1 MDTNDNND
9 DGDDNDNDYDYDI
22 ADEDTRMRLRLDAGR
37 LEDELQEAKEDV
49 DFYKHKYLQLVREGV
64 TREVGDIPRS
74 KTAGVRQRSRI
85 DVGMKRR
92 SEAISELASSSIQ
105 SRKGKEQKG
114 IGRGKLGGSP
124 AQSDR
129 DEHIRTDTGDEVNG
143 DGSVSHLFFSI
154 SHS

>member
-9 DGDDNDNDYDYDI
+9 DDDDNDNDNDYDF

-64 TREVGDIPRS
+64 TREVEDIPRS
-74 KTAGVRQRSRI
+74 RTTGVQQESKI

-92 SEAISELASSSIQ
+92 SEAIGELASSSIQ

-129 DEHIRTDTGDEVNG
+129 DEYIRTDTADEVNVH
-143 DGSVSHLFFSI
+143 GSVSHLFFSI